1 MGRVGYGVGYRGNA
15 PGHHFGLPTI
25 SKETVHAAKPAPKE
39 EAPKEEAPKEVK
51 KVVIHGH
58 HGPHAFGHHGFDG
71 FGPHGMGHRGYG
83 VGYRGNA
90 PGHHFGLPT
99 ISKET
104 VHADKPAKEED
115 WKAPA
120 PKKEAPKEVKEVVVH
135 GHHAW

>member
-25 SKETVHAAKPAPKE
+25 SKETVHADKPAPKE

-58 HGPHAFGHHGFDG
+58 HGHHAF
-71 FGPHGMGHRGYG
+71 GHRGYG

-120 PKKEAPKEVKEVVVH
+120 PKKEAPKKEAPKEVKEVVVH